1 MSLKVVHLNLGP
13 VDPAFARQILQQ
25 IDAEMV
31 VAQCK
36 TEEEVIE
43 VAADADAII
52 GPGIGRLVTR
62 KGIGGLKRC
71 RLVSIWAGSNDFID
85 LDAFTDHDICVAY
98 APDAS
103 TEEVA
108 NHSMAMMLALNR
120 KLFFYDRFLRD
131 RKGHWAGDE
140 HDEIIDLA
148 KPYPR
153 LSDLTAGCIGFGRA
167 GRALAQR
174 ATAFGMRFL
183 AHDPYIAPEAGADLG
198 VDLTSLN
205 RLLSESDF
213 VHIFVPM
220 TDATKQIVGAAE
232 LAKMKP
238 TAYLVNSSARSTV
251 IDEPALYAALSSG
264 KLAGAG
270 LDNLEQDPD
279 TENPLLS
286 LPNVIVTPHIAHVS
300 DASYIAMQRRV
311 CEDVVRFFTGEWP
324 VLVAN
329 PAIKD
334 KVQPVHA

>member
-13 VDPAFARQILQQ
+13 VDPEFARQILQQ

-36 TEEEVIE
+36 TEEEVVQ
-43 VAADADAII
+43 VATDADAII
-52 GPGIGRLVTR
+52 GPGVGRLLTR
-62 KGIGGLKRC
+62 KGMEALKRC

-85 LDAFTDHDICVAY
+85 LDAFTDHGICVAY

-131 RKGHWAGDE
+131 RKGHWRGDE
-140 HDEIIDLA
+140 HDDIIDLG

-153 LSDLTAGCIGFGRA
+153 LSDLTVGCIGFGRA
-167 GRALAQR
+167 GRALAKR
-174 ATAFGMRFL
+174 SHAFGMRFL
-183 AHDPYIAPEAGADLG
+183 AYDPYIAQENNADLG
-198 VDLTSLN
+198 AELTSLD
-205 RLLSESDF
+205 RMLSESDF

-220 TDATKQIVGAAE
+220 TNETRQIVGAAE

-238 TAYLVNSSARSTV
+238 TAYLINSSARSTV
-251 IDEPALYAALSSG
+251 IDEPALYAALAAG
-264 KLAGAG
+264 KLSGAG
-270 LDNLEQDPD
+270 LDNLEQKPD

-286 LPNVIVTPHIAHVS
+286 LPNVIVSPHIAHVS

-329 PAIKD
+329 PAVKE
-334 KVQPVHA
+334 KVQPVRA